1 MDLSKPDVSRRL
13 ARLIQSV
20 ETVKERQRW
29 RLEAQ
34 KAKDWDEFFAV
45 VGPPPPEEPQRPSR

>member
-1 MDLSKPDVSRRL
+1 MDLSRPDVSRRL

-29 RLEAQ
+29 RLEAE

-45 VGPPPPEEPQRPSR
+45 VGPPPEEPRRPSQ